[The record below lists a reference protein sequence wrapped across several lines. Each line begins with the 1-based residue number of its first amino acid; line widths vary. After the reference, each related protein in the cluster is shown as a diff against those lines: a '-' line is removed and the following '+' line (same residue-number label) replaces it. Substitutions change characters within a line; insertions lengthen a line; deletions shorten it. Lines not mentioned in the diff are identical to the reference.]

1 MVDNDPVQQR
11 VWSQMPFGEGIA
23 ASRVL
28 PAGGGGT
35 TGENP
40 SGDGLTIA
48 DGSANMTGGN
58 SRSYEFHSCLDK

>member
-1 MVDNDPVQQR
+1 MSNNDMMVDSRPVQQH

-58 SRSYEFHSCLDK
+58 LRLI